1 MKRVNTKEIKKY
13 AEEICRN
20 ADLVEELGL
29 MRDMKIRRLSGFS
42 EDLQQAYYEAK
53 DKEKFLK
60 SLRKSV
66 KNKVVEMLTD
76 REVSTIRLVKYYF
89 IFTEQEAN
97 TLVSKNAVLTSNAKR
112 LMIIHEIEKLLVNT
126 VQTDDEDR
134 TVAKAVN
141 KIYKSM

>member
-1 MKRVNTKEIKKY
+1 MRVSEQKMKEFAK
-13 AEEICRN
+13 EICRD
-20 ADLVEELGL
+20 ADLVEEFGL
-29 MRDMKIRRLSGFS
+29 MHNMKIRRLDGFS